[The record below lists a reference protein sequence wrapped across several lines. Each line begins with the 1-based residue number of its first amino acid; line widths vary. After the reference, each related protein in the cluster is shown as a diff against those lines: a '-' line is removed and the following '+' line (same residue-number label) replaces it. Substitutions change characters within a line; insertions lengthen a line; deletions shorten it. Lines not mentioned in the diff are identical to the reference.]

1 MKNRQIFNFL
11 TFFCTDEKSKTT
23 KNAKIFEKTKSW
35 TRCSLKTLKE
45 KSEAF
50 IREHQR
56 YEKFLNFDVRA
67 QQIKSIYL

>member
-23 KNAKIFEKTKSW
+23 KNAKNFEKTENW